1 MNQHE
6 LDLIERFISAF
17 NALDFHLESALGADH
32 GSPFRGLVD
41 LYAKRNRWWKDAEQL
56 RVFTSLRN
64 VIVHDKVEPYEYV
77 CVPTLHTV
85 ETIEAIRDRL
95 LKPERVDPRFFRPV
109 LTVDAGDS
117 LAHVLKLMHE
127 RDIAHFPVYLG
138 TTFSGLLSQ
147 NGIARYIAHH
157 AAKSS
162 EPLDFASVEVRYVL
176 VREENR
182 SNYFFATRGEPVE
195 KIAFAFHENT
205 FLEAVLITAHGQRHE
220 KLLGIATRAD
230 VLELGY

>member
-1 MNQHE
+1 MNPTD

-17 NALDFHLESALGADH
+17 NALDFHLQTVMHGAER
-32 GSPFRGLVD
+32 SSFRGLVD
-41 LYAKRNRWWKDAEQL
+41 LYAKRHRWWKDAEQL
-56 RVFTSLRN
+56 RVFASLRN
-64 VIVHDKVEPYEYV
+64 VIVHDKVEPYQYV
-77 CVPTLHTV
+77 CVPTVQTV
-85 ETIEAIRDRL
+85 EDIEAIRDRL
-95 LKPERVDPRFFRPV
+95 LHPERSDPRFRRPV
-109 LTVDAGDS
+109 ISVDAGDS
-117 LAHVLKLMHE
+117 LTHVLTLMHE
-127 RDIAHFPVYLG
+127 RNFAHFPVYNG

-157 AAKSS
+157 AAKTGG
-162 EPLDFASVEVRYVL
+162 PLDFATVEVRYVL

-182 SNYFFATRGEPVE
+182 ANYFFAAKDEPVQ

-230 VLELGY
+230 VLEFSM